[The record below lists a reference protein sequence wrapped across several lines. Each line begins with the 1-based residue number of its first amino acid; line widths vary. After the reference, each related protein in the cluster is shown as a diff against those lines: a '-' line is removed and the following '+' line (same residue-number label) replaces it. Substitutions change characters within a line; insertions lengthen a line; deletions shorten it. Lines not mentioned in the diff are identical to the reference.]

1 METIYIKL
9 KDIIDMSQIIK
20 FDSDIINYLD
30 EELTNILRPYIKEA
44 VELIEKSIDLALDIK
59 LDTIHSIALTDLE
72 IIKGK
77 PSVYI
82 IKNQTNKRNVDD
94 ILYKTSREVIRR
106 LNNIE
111 QFYTKYG
118 NRSNDYFRLFRSVL
132 EVSKMLITQDIEE
145 RLNPIRIIED
155 NQELIEEYAEDISL
169 ELEQGQEYDY

>member
-9 KDIIDMSQIIK
+9 KDIAMSQIIK

-44 VELIEKSIDLALDIK
+44 VDLIEKSIDLVLDIK
-59 LDTIHSIALTDLE
+59 LDTISSIALTDLE
-72 IIKGK
+72 INKEESSI
-77 PSVYI
+77 YI
-82 IKNQTNKRNVDD
+82 IKDQANKRNVDD

-118 NRSNDYFRLFRSVL
+118 NRSNDYFRLFKSVL
-132 EVSKMLITQDIEE
+132 EASKMSITQDIEE
-145 RLNPIRIIED
+145 RLNPVRIIED